1 MFRVT
6 EFKKEVFTM
15 LTITEWLNNLSEN
28 YSVQHFDD
36 IKSGI
41 FCERIKGDIYLMKH
55 AEVKE

>member
-1 MFRVT
+1 
-6 EFKKEVFTM
+6 M
-15 LTITEWLNNLSEN
+15 LTITEWLNDLSEN

-36 IKSGI
+36 IESGI